1 MRYGLFLL
9 WMLFWSVPMA
19 TAQMSIGIEVPG
31 ASIGVNLPLFPDLVR
46 VPGYPVYYAP
56 RLDANFF
63 FYDGM
68 YWVYQGDDWYTSSWY
83 SGPWARVTPVA
94 VPLYVLRVPVRYY
107 RNPPPYF
114 RGWRPEAPPRWGQ
127 HWGNEWEQQ
136 RSGWDRWNRKSAP
149 APAPLPVYQ
158 RRYAGDRYP
167 QAEQQPALRSRSYH
181 YQPRDAMV
189 RQHYQ
194 EQRPQAAPPPE
205 RAQQRPPPERS
216 RGQQDIQRSGPS
228 APPQPAQPAQQAPP
242 QERHPGR
249 QDIRSSAPQP
259 PQPRAAV
266 VPPPQPSRRGGDDA
280 QRSGPPPQTDP
291 RQRGSAN
298 QNHSQQAQ
306 QMVAPQERQTP
317 RPDRQNSQHGKG
329 VPQEG
334 GRGQDKEHERGDQRG
349 QDYKK

>member
-1 MRYGLFLL
+1 MRYGLFVL
-9 WMLFWSVPMA
+9 WMLFSSVPMA

-31 ASIGVNLPLFPDLVR
+31 ASIGVSLPLFPNLVR

-56 RLDANFF
+56 RLNSNFF

-83 SGPWARVTPVA
+83 SGPWARVAPAV

-127 HWGNEWEQQ
+127 HWGNEWERQ
-136 RSGWDRWNRKSAP
+136 RSGWDRWNRRSAP

-167 QAEQQPALRSRSYH
+167 QAEQQPPLHSRNYH
-181 YQPRDAMV
+181 YQPHDAMV
-189 RQHYQ
+189 RPHYP

-205 RAQQRPPPERS
+205 RAQQRPPTERGP
-216 RGQQDIQRSGPS
+216 GQQDNQRSRPP
-228 APPQPAQPAQQAPP
+228 ALPPQPAQLPPP

-249 QDIRSSAPQP
+249 QDIPRSSA
-259 PQPRAAV
+259 R
-266 VPPPQPSRRGGDDA
+266 PPPQPGAAAVPPAQPPRRGGEDA
-280 QRSGPPPQTDP
+280 QRSSPPQADP
-291 RQRGSAN
+291 RQRGPAN
-298 QNHSQQAQ
+298 QDHIQQPQ
-306 QMVAPQERQTP
+306 QPTVAPHERQP
-317 RPDRQNSQHGKG
+317 ARSDRENSQHGKG
-329 VPQEG
+329 APQEG
-334 GRGQDKEHERGDQRG
+334 GRGQDKEHERGDERG
-349 QDYKK
+349 QEHKK